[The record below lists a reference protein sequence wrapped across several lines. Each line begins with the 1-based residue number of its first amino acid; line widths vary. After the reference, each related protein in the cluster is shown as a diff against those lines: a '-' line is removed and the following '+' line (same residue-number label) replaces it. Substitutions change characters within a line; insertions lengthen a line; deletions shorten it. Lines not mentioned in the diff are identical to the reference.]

1 MVEPRG
7 VRRLRLLLEQ
17 VEMAEEEEEAQH
29 GEQELEQVCRSPQG

>member
-17 VEMAEEEEEAQH
+17 VEMAEEEEAQH